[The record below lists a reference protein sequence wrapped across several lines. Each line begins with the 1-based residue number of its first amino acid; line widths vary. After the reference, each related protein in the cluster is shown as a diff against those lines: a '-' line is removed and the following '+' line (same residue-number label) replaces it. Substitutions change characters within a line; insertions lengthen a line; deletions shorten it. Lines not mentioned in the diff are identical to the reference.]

1 MIARTAAFI
10 FGALL
15 SLTALANIEAP
26 DQLVKRVAGEAL
38 HIVQTDPELQA
49 GNADRAMELV
59 EEKILPHFDFKRI
72 TASAVG
78 ISWRTA
84 TPEQKVRLQ
93 QEFKTLLVRTYSSA
107 LSRVSDQ
114 KLDYKPLQ
122 MKPEDTR
129 TVVRSLILQS
139 GAEPIAVDY
148 RMLKQPDGWKV
159 YDVIVAGVSLVTTYR
174 TTFSEEVNRAGVD
187 GLVQMLVDKNAEL
200 RASANSKSKAAS

>member
-1 MIARTAAFI
+1 MIARIAAFV
-10 FGALL
+10 FSVAFSLGAL
-15 SLTALANIEAP
+15 ALASEAP
-26 DQLVKRVAGEAL
+26 DVLVKRVADEAL
-38 HIVQTDPELQA
+38 HIVKTDPELQA

-78 ISWRTA
+78 VSWRTA
-84 TPEQKVRLQ
+84 TPEQKDRLQ
-93 QEFKTLLVRTYSSA
+93 SEFKNLLVRTYSSA
-107 LSRVSDQ
+107 LQRVNGDQ
-114 KLDYKPLQ
+114 KLTYKPLV

-129 TVVRSLILQS
+129 IVVRSLILQS

-174 TTFSEEVNRAGVD
+174 TTFAEQVRTSGVD
-187 GLVQMLVDKNAEL
+187 GLITMLEKKNAEL
-200 RASANSKSKAAS
+200 RASANAKKPA